1 MAVKIAINGFG
12 RIGRLVARIAL
23 GRDDIELVAINDLGD
38 AAANAHLFKYD
49 SIQGVYAG
57 EVKVEEDYLL
67 LNGKKVRYL
76 SNKDP
81 EQLPW
86 KELGVEIVV
95 ESSGA
100 FRTREKIAKHL
111 TAGAR
116 KVVLTA
122 PGKGVDLTMVMGV
135 NHDKYRPE
143 YDIVSNASCTTNC
156 LAPVTKVLMDNFGI
170 VKGLMNTIHS
180 YTNDQRILDLAHND
194 LRRARAAAVSV
205 VPTSTGAASALGLV
219 IPEMEGKLDGM
230 ATRVPTPDVS
240 LVDLTV
246 ELEKAATVAEINN
259 AFKVAGETNL
269 KGILKYT
276 EEPLVSS
283 DYRGDNNSAIVDGLL
298 TMMVGD
304 RMAKVIAWYDNE
316 WGYSVRVID
325 VVTYIARFNKKI
337 DFISRGSRHV

>member
-1 MAVKIAINGFG
+1 MAVKVAINGFG

-38 AAANAHLFKYD
+38 AKANAHLFKYD
-49 SIQGVYAG
+49 SIHGVYSG

-67 LNGKKVRYL
+67 LNGQKIRYL

-100 FRTREKIAKHL
+100 FRTREKAAKHL

-116 KVVLTA
+116 KVVITA

-143 YDIVSNASCTTNC
+143 YDVVSNASCTTNC

-180 YTNDQRILDLAHND
+180 YTNDQRILDLAHTD
-194 LRRARAAAVSV
+194 LRRARAAAVSI

-276 EEPLVSS
+276 EDPLVSS

-298 TMMVGD
+298 TLVMGD

-325 VVTYIARFNKKI
+325 VVAYIAKEF
-337 DFISRGSRHV
+337 

>member
-1 MAVKIAINGFG
+1 MAVKVAINGFG

-23 GRDDIELVAINDLGD
+23 GRDDIDLVAINDLGD
-38 AAANAHLFKYD
+38 AKANAHLFKYD
-49 SIQGVYAG
+49 SIHGVYAG
-57 EVKVEEDYLL
+57 EVKVEDDYLL
-67 LNGKKVRYL
+67 LDGHKIRYL

-81 EQLPW
+81 KQLPW

-100 FRTREKIAKHL
+100 FRTREKAAQHL

-116 KVVLTA
+116 KVVITA
-122 PGKGVDLTMVMGV
+122 PAKGVDLTMVMGV

-143 YDIVSNASCTTNC
+143 YDVVSNASCTTNC
-156 LAPVTKVLMDNFGI
+156 LAPVTKVLLDNFGI

-194 LRRARAAAVSV
+194 LRRARAAAVSII
-205 VPTSTGAASALGLV
+205 PTSTGAASALGLV

-259 AFKVAGETNL
+259 AFKIASETNL

-298 TMMVGD
+298 TLVMGD

-325 VVTYIARFNKKI
+325 VVAYIARFN
-337 DFISRGSRHV
+337 

>member
-1 MAVKIAINGFG
+1 MAVKVAINGFG

-23 GRDDIELVAINDLGD
+23 GRDDIDLVAINDLGD
-38 AAANAHLFKYD
+38 AKANAHLFKYD
-49 SIQGVYAG
+49 SIHGVYAG
-57 EVKVEEDYLL
+57 EVKVEDDYLL
-67 LNGKKVRYL
+67 LAGHKIRYL

-81 EQLPW
+81 KQLPW

-100 FRTREKIAKHL
+100 FRTREKAAQHL

-116 KVVLTA
+116 KVVITA
-122 PGKGVDLTMVMGV
+122 PAKGVDLTMVMGV

-143 YDIVSNASCTTNC
+143 YDVVSNASCTTNC
-156 LAPVTKVLMDNFGI
+156 LAPVTKVLLDNFGI

-194 LRRARAAAVSV
+194 LRRARAAAVSI

-259 AFKVAGETNL
+259 AFKIASETNL

-276 EEPLVSS
+276 EEPLVSI

-298 TMMVGD
+298 TLVMGD

-325 VVTYIARFNKKI
+325 VVAYIARFN
-337 DFISRGSRHV
+337 

>member
-1 MAVKIAINGFG
+1 MAVKVAINGFG

-23 GRDDIELVAINDLGD
+23 GRNDIELVAINDLGD
-38 AAANAHLFKYD
+38 ASANAHLLKYD
-49 SIQGVYAG
+49 SIHGVYAG
-57 EVKVEEDYLL
+57 EVKVEDDYLL
-67 LNGKKVRYL
+67 LNGQKIRYL

-116 KVVLTA
+116 KVVITA

-135 NHDKYRPE
+135 NHDQYRPE
-143 YDIVSNASCTTNC
+143 YDVVSNASCTTNC

-194 LRRARAAAVSV
+194 LRRARAAAVSI

-246 ELEKAATVAEINN
+246 ELERAATVAEINN

-298 TMMVGD
+298 TMTAGD

-325 VVTYIARFNKKI
+325 VVAHIAKQF
-337 DFISRGSRHV
+337 

>member
-1 MAVKIAINGFG
+1 MAVKVAINGFG

-23 GRDDIELVAINDLGD
+23 GRNDIELVAINDLGD
-38 AAANAHLFKYD
+38 ASANAHLFKYD
-49 SIQGVYAG
+49 SIHGVYAG
-57 EVKVEEDYLL
+57 EVKVEDDYLL
-67 LNGKKVRYL
+67 LNGQKIRYL

-143 YDIVSNASCTTNC
+143 YDVVSNASCTTNC

-194 LRRARAAAVSV
+194 LRRARAAAVSI

-283 DYRGDNNSAIVDGLL
+283 DYRGENNSAVVDGLL
-298 TMMVGD
+298 TMVVGD

-325 VVTYIARFNKKI
+325 VVAYIAKEF
-337 DFISRGSRHV
+337 

>member
-1 MAVKIAINGFG
+1 VILMAVKVAINGFG

-38 AAANAHLFKYD
+38 AKANAHLFKYD
-49 SIQGVYAG
+49 SIHGVYTG
-57 EVKVEEDYLL
+57 EVKVEDDYLL
-67 LNGKKVRYL
+67 LDGQKIRYL

-100 FRTREKIAKHL
+100 FRTREKAAKHL

-116 KVVLTA
+116 KVVITA

-135 NHDKYRPE
+135 NHDQYRPE
-143 YDIVSNASCTTNC
+143 YDVVSNASCTTNC
-156 LAPVTKVLMDNFGI
+156 LAPVTKVLLDNFGI

-194 LRRARAAAVSV
+194 LRRARAAAVSI

-304 RMAKVIAWYDNE
+304 RMAKIIAWYDNE

-325 VVTYIARFNKKI
+325 VVAYIARQF
-337 DFISRGSRHV
+337 

>member
-1 MAVKIAINGFG
+1 MAVKVAINGFG

-38 AAANAHLFKYD
+38 ATANAHLFKYD
-49 SIQGVYAG
+49 SIHGVYAG
-57 EVKVEEDYLL
+57 EVKVEDDYLL
-67 LNGKKVRYL
+67 LDGQKIRYL

-100 FRTREKIAKHL
+100 FRTREKAAKHL

-116 KVVLTA
+116 KVVITA

-135 NHDKYRPE
+135 NHDQYRPE
-143 YDIVSNASCTTNC
+143 YDVVSNASCTTNC
-156 LAPVTKVLMDNFGI
+156 LAPVTKVLLDNFGI

-194 LRRARAAAVSV
+194 LRRARAAAVSI

-246 ELEKAATVAEINN
+246 ELEKAATIAEINN

-304 RMAKVIAWYDNE
+304 RMVKVIAWYDNE

-325 VVTYIARFNKKI
+325 VVAYIAKQF
-337 DFISRGSRHV
+337 

>member
-1 MAVKIAINGFG
+1 MAVKVAINGFG

-38 AAANAHLFKYD
+38 AKANAHLFKYD
-49 SIQGVYAG
+49 SIHGVYSG

-67 LNGKKVRYL
+67 LNGQKIRYL

-100 FRTREKIAKHL
+100 FRTREKAAKHL

-116 KVVLTA
+116 KVVITA

-143 YDIVSNASCTTNC
+143 YDVVSNASCTTNC

-194 LRRARAAAVSV
+194 LRRARAAAVSI

-298 TMMVGD
+298 TLVMGD

-325 VVTYIARFNKKI
+325 VVAYMAKQF
-337 DFISRGSRHV
+337 

>member
-1 MAVKIAINGFG
+1 MAVKVAINGFG

-38 AAANAHLFKYD
+38 ATANAHLFKYD
-49 SIQGVYAG
+49 SIHGVYAG
-57 EVKVEEDYLL
+57 EVKVEDDYLL
-67 LNGKKVRYL
+67 LDGQKIRYL

-100 FRTREKIAKHL
+100 FRTREKAAKHL

-116 KVVLTA
+116 KVVITA

-143 YDIVSNASCTTNC
+143 YDVVSNASCTTNC

-194 LRRARAAAVSV
+194 LRRARAAAVSI

-298 TMMVGD
+298 TIMVGD

-325 VVTYIARFNKKI
+325 VVAYIAKQF
-337 DFISRGSRHV
+337 

>member
-1 MAVKIAINGFG
+1 MSVKVAINGFG

-23 GRDDIELVAINDLGD
+23 ERDGMDLVAVNDLGE
-38 AAANAHLFKYD
+38 AKSNAHLFKYD
-49 SIQGVYAG
+49 SIHGIYPG
-57 EVKVEEDYLL
+57 EVKAEDDHLL
-67 LNGKKVRYL
+67 IDGRKIPYF

-86 KELGVEIVV
+86 GDLGVEVVV
-95 ESSGA
+95 EASGA
-100 FRTREKIAKHL
+100 FRSREKAARHL
-111 TAGAR
+111 KAGAR
-116 KVVLTA
+116 KVVITA
-122 PGKGVDLTMVMGV
+122 PAKGAVDLTMVMGV
-135 NHDKYRPE
+135 NQDQYRPE

-156 LAPVTKVLMDNFGI
+156 LAPVAKVLIENFGI

-180 YTNDQRILDLAHND
+180 YTNDQRILDLAHDD
-194 LRRARAAAVSV
+194 LRRARAAALSI
-205 VPTSTGAASALGLV
+205 VPTSTGAATAVGLV
-219 IPEMEGKLDGM
+219 IPELKGKLDGM

-246 ELEKAATVAEINN
+246 ELEKAATVEEINM
-259 AFKVAGETNL
+259 AFKTASETNL

-283 DYRGDNNSAIVDGLL
+283 DYRGEYNSSIVDGLL

-316 WGYSVRVID
+316 WGYSVRVVD
-325 VVTYIARFNKKI
+325 VVEYIAKH
-337 DFISRGSRHV
+337 S

>member
-1 MAVKIAINGFG
+1 MAVKVAINGFG

-23 GRDDIELVAINDLGD
+23 GRDDIDLVAINDLGD
-38 AAANAHLFKYD
+38 AKANAHLFKYD
-49 SIQGVYAG
+49 SIHGVYAG
-57 EVKVEEDYLL
+57 EVKVEDDYLL
-67 LNGKKVRYL
+67 LDGHKIRYL

-81 EQLPW
+81 KQLPW

-100 FRTREKIAKHL
+100 FRTREKAAQHL

-116 KVVLTA
+116 KVVITA
-122 PGKGVDLTMVMGV
+122 PAKGVDLTMVMGV

-143 YDIVSNASCTTNC
+143 YDVVSNASCTTNC
-156 LAPVTKVLMDNFGI
+156 LAPVTKVLLDNFGI

-194 LRRARAAAVSV
+194 LRRARAAAVSII
-205 VPTSTGAASALGLV
+205 PTSTGAASALGLV

-259 AFKVAGETNL
+259 AFKIASETNL

-276 EEPLVSS
+276 EEPLVSI

-298 TMMVGD
+298 TLVMGD

-325 VVTYIARFNKKI
+325 VVAYIARFN
-337 DFISRGSRHV
+337 

>member
-1 MAVKIAINGFG
+1 MAVKVAINGFG

-23 GRDDIELVAINDLGD
+23 GRDEIELVAINDLGD
-38 AAANAHLFKYD
+38 ARANAHLFKYD
-49 SIQGVYAG
+49 SIHGVYAG
-57 EVKVEEDYLL
+57 EVKVENDYMLL
-67 LNGKKVRYL
+67 DGQKIRYL

-100 FRTREKIAKHL
+100 FRTREKAAKHL

-116 KVVLTA
+116 KVVITA
-122 PGKGVDLTMVMGV
+122 PGKGIDLTMVMGV

-143 YDIVSNASCTTNC
+143 YDVVSNASCTTNC

-194 LRRARAAAVSV
+194 LRRARAAAVSII
-205 VPTSTGAASALGLV
+205 PTSTGAASALGLV
-219 IPEMEGKLDGM
+219 IPEMAGKLDGM

-259 AFKVAGETNL
+259 AFKIASETNL

-298 TMMVGD
+298 TMMAGD

-325 VVTYIARFNKKI
+325 VLAYIAKQF
-337 DFISRGSRHV
+337 